1 MQKDKSTKN
10 RGRRRRKAKSSRWR
24 ARNGCISA
32 NSAARIDLEKAKT
45 SPG

>member
-10 RGRRRRKAKSSRWR
+10 RGRRRKAKSSRWR

-45 SPG
+45 SPV